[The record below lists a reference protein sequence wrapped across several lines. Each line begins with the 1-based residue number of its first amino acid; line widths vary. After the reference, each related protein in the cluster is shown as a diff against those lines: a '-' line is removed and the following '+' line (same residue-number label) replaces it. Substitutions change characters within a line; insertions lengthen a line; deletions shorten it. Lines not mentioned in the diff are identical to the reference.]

1 VLFTIGYEGISLNRF
16 FDLLVENEVQ
26 TLADVRINPLSRKPG
41 FSKSALIRECA
52 SREINYRHF
61 SALGCP
67 RPILLDY
74 RENKDWD
81 DYTRRF
87 WNYLRSEDSDL
98 ELALEEVGDLVI
110 TSRVALLCFEADF
123 QLCHRS
129 YVAEEVSQRLGG
141 SDIFHITNQGVI
153 ESRCELLADR

>member
-1 VLFTIGYEGISLNRF
+1 VLFTIGYEGISLTRF

-26 TLADVRINPLSRKPG
+26 MLADVRINPLSRKPG
-41 FSKSALIRECA
+41 FSKSALMRECE
-52 SREINYRHF
+52 SRKIDYRHF

-74 RENKDWD
+74 RSNQDWD
-81 DYTRRF
+81 EYTRRF
-87 WNYLRSEDSDL
+87 WDHLKSEEPDL
-98 ELALEEVGDLVI
+98 ELALEEVGNLAT

-141 SDIFHITNQGVI
+141 SDIFHITNRGVV
-153 ESRCELLADR
+153 ESRCELSADR